1 MKRDESGRITTATDI
16 AVIHNRGNAWS
27 GGNAPETATPSPWRN
42 APETVPDPRAPKLI
56 QVIACELLIRGR
68 GTDGRPFRA
77 VRQYFTLDGC
87 LLAEVDPVDE
97 NRTELER
104 RLGEVIHHND
114 ELVARKNE
122 LESSVASL
130 TGQLNVL
137 IVEKQALQS
146 QLNGA
151 HRKLR
156 KHRILRPRSDR
167 PRRGRST
174 VKGKRK

>member
-1 MKRDESGRITTATDI
+1 MNNTSTPYR
-16 AVIHNRGNAWS
+16 
-27 GGNAPETATPSPWRN
+27 NAPETA
-42 APETVPDPRAPKLI
+42 PDPRAPKLI

-114 ELVARKNE
+114 ELVARKDE
-122 LESSVASL
+122 LESSIATL
-130 TGQLNVL
+130 TGQLNAL
-137 IVEKQALQS
+137 IVEKQALHAELRRTQR
-146 QLNGA
+146 QL
-151 HRKLR
+151 KLHKVDR
-156 KHRILRPRSDR
+156 LLRRRSNR
-167 PRRGRST
+167 ARRSRST
-174 VKGKRK
+174 RPAAKGKRK